1 MIQMLVATLM
11 WALVASLLIFRRKRT
26 DRSITRAAFTI
37 DSAACS
43 LTSGRPVRSSIATRA
58 RLATMASSSR

>member
-26 DRSITRAAFTI
+26 DRSITYAALTIAIAMTI
-37 DSAACS
+37 DSSA
-43 LTSGRPVRSSIATRA
+43 L
-58 RLATMASSSR
+58 